1 MWENSV
7 SSPAIFRSDP
17 KLKMYVAKWE
27 IRCET
32 KMEVDSSFPVPPPHL
47 VRSHLRAGSEKRVT
61 HLTVGLP
68 LLALAQVCF
77 PKGNREFW
85 HVLDKA
91 SRQSGAEKHGAN
103 HRKSGNNLP
112 RPDIHL
118 PLGDADRTPVLW
130 NAQTFQ
136 TLLCLSC
143 LCSLFVSVTSWLP
156 CVKQRCYKW
165 GKRALPLP
173 PARSNPPVTTY
184 EKRLHYELN
193 ADILVSSALVTF
205 VSTLL
210 KKKKILHSLAGC
222 QLQRL

>member
-1 MWENSV
+1 MWRSERFDVKQRWRWTVVFQFHRLIWCAPNSERDLKWKTCY
-7 SSPAIFRSDP
+7 SSD
-17 KLKMYVAKWE
+17 
-27 IRCET
+27 
-32 KMEVDSSFPVPPPHL
+32 
-47 VRSHLRAGSEKRVT
+47 
-61 HLTVGLP
+61 GLP

-77 PKGNREFW
+77 PKGNRDFL

-112 RPDIHL
+112 RPDVHL

-136 TLLCLSC
+136 TLLFLSC

-156 CVKQRCYKW
+156 CVKQRCYMW
-165 GKRALPLP
+165 GKRVLPLP

-210 KKKKILHSLAGC
+210 EKRILHSLPGC